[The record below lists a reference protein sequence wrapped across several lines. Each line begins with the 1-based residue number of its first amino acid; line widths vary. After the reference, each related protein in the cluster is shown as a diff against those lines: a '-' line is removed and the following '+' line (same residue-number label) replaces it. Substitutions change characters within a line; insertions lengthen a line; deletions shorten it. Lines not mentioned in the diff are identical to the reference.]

1 MFVASLAL
9 GWPLAAGYPA
19 DQAAAPLTS
28 SAFIV
33 DIEESLVCQC
43 GCGLTVHSC
52 NHLNCPSAIPMKK
65 EIGERLARGETK
77 EQVIAYY
84 HDRYGEKVLSSPT
97 LTGFNLAAWIAP
109 FVALVIGGGVITRVA
124 RRWIRETGQPAPVA
138 EGSTATD
145 DKYRDQLAREIDE
158 FDG

>member
-1 MFVASLAL
+1 LAL
-9 GWPLAAGYPA
+9 EWPVAVGYPA
-19 DQAAAPLTS
+19 EPTSAPLTP

-65 EIGERLARGETK
+65 EIAERVVRGETK
-77 EQVIAYY
+77 EQIIAYF

-109 FVALVIGGGVITRVA
+109 FVALVIGGAVIARVT
-124 RRWIRETGQPAPVA
+124 RRWIRESAQPAPLA